1 MLWVVAR
8 LELGQATR
16 SGWNLTHLASRDGFS
31 DQLLIAARD
40 LSLVEP
46 LGASDGAG
54 GSLAARAPDCAALV
68 RVWSCHPMRLCD
80 DPACTGCH
88 ADQRCPSSRCR
99 DFRHTLMLSLLI
111 PLGSADPRSQFNS
124 YG

>member
-16 SGWNLTHLASRDGFS
+16 SGRNPTHLASRDGFS
-31 DQLLIAARD
+31 DQLLVASCD
-40 LSLVEP
+40 LSLVDP

-54 GSLAARAPDCAALV
+54 DSLAARAPDCAALV
-68 RVWSCHPMRLCD
+68 RVWRCHPMRRRD

-88 ADQRCPSSRCR
+88 ANQRFHSSGCKAL
-99 DFRHTLMLSLLI
+99 RHTLMLLV
-111 PLGSADPRSQFNS
+111 PRGSADPGSQFNS

>member
-16 SGWNLTHLASRDGFS
+16 SGRNPTHLASRDGFS
-31 DQLLIAARD
+31 DQLLVAPCD

-46 LGASDGAG
+46 LGPSDGAG
-54 GSLAARAPDCAALV
+54 DSLAARPPACAALV
-68 RVWSCHPMRLCD
+68 RGWSCHPMRLRD
-80 DPACTGCH
+80 DLALAGCH
-88 ADQRCPSSRCR
+88 ANQRFRSSRCR
-99 DFRHTLMLSLLI
+99 DFRHNLMLSLLI
-111 PLGSADPRSQFNS
+111 PLGFADPWSQFNL